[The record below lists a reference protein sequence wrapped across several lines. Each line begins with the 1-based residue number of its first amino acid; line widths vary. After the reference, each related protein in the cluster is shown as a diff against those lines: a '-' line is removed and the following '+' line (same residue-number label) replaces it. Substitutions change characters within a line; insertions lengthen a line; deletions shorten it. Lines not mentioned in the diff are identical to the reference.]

1 LTFRKKLSKN
11 KLKIFDEL
19 KSATENNVFHS
30 LQANYSTSIF
40 KMIVNHFCI
49 GFKPL
54 ESEDLSYFYSYFHK
68 NQEQNPCFQVIL
80 GLGIRG
86 FGIRGIFL
94 ERNPRE

>member
-1 LTFRKKLSKN
+1 LTSKLLN
-11 KLKIFDEL
+11 FNIQNDCQPF
-19 KSATENNVFHS
+19 F
-30 LQANYSTSIF
+30 
-40 KMIVNHFCI
+40 I
-49 GFKPL
+49 GLKPL

-68 NQEQNPCFQVIL
+68 NQERNPCFQVIL